1 MGDKILTHLLRKY
14 IFQKTT
20 EQKQNTTNNFF
31 FFFFPIFSFIHTKNQ
46 KSKQK
51 SYIFF
56 IFPKHFLFC
65 SATWPR
71 EVQSL
76 ARSFLNKP
84 VQINVGDSNKLVVNA
99 NIQQE
104 VVVLDKSDK
113 RKKLLEVL
121 ESLPKECKRHSSKI
135 HPKYILLNYIIIYVT
150 NQNLN

>member
-1 MGDKILTHLLRKY
+1 MYFKK
-14 IFQKTT
+14 QQNKSKSKTQQT
-20 EQKQNTTNNFF
+20 IFF
-31 FFFFPIFSFIHTKNQ
+31 FFFFLFFHIHSHK
-46 KSKQK
+46 KSEIKKQK
-51 SYIFF
+51 SNIFF

-135 HPKYILLNYIIIYVT
+135 HPKYILSKYM
-150 NQNLN
+150 

>member
-20 EQKQNTTNNFF
+20 EQKQKQNTTNNLLFF
-31 FFFFPIFSFIHTKNQ
+31 FFSYFFIHSHK
-46 KSKQK
+46 KSEIKKQK

-56 IFPKHFLFC
+56 IFRKHFVFC

-135 HPKYILLNYIIIYVT
+135 HPKYILLKYM
-150 NQNLN
+150 

>member
-20 EQKQNTTNNFF
+20 EQKQKQNTTNNFF
-31 FFFFPIFSFIHTKNQ
+31 FFFPLFFHSFTQKIRNQ
-46 KSKQK
+46 KQK

-56 IFPKHFLFC
+56 IFPKHFVFC

-135 HPKYILLNYIIIYVT
+135 HPKYILSKYM
-150 NQNLN
+150 

>member
-14 IFQKTT
+14 VFQKTT
-20 EQKQNTTNNFF
+20 EQKQKQNTTNNFF
-31 FFFFPIFSFIHTKNQ
+31 FFSPIFSFIHTKNQ
-46 KSKQK
+46 KSKKQK
-51 SYIFF
+51 SNIFF

-135 HPKYILLNYIIIYVT
+135 HPKYILLKYM
-150 NQNLN
+150 